1 MVWVLEEDRVSWNDW
16 KQLQVEVDIHRIT
29 IMRVLIV
36 GIIFWLVDYSS
47 VWLVSSER
55 GNCESS
61 MGTWIAISNTGITWA
76 ENVKVVQEILG
87 IRHLLYLSQ
96 IYIVFEFWRVWL
108 RITYIISIYLIS
120 LISNLTFSIL
130 WLYLF
135 WILISLPGL
144 IIWLPANT

>member
-55 GNCESS
+55 GHCESS
-61 MGTWIAISNTGITWA
+61 MGAQIAISNTGITWA